1 VHSVMVVTEAFEPIA
16 RATFASRG
24 RADHPLVVLPS
35 STALAGRD
43 ELERA
48 AAVVLGTAFG

>member
-1 VHSVMVVTEAFEPIA
+1 MVVTEAFEPIA